1 MPNARN
7 GQELDQYLREL
18 TKGLDM
24 SGLEL
29 VLDDEEFLRRTGW
42 DHTKNI
48 GAIMVPSPPDTTRKS
63 SRSRR
68 RKSKSR
74 AIDD

>member
-1 MPNARN
+1 MPDVRN
-7 GQELDQYLREL
+7 LQELKEFMTQL
-18 TKGLDM
+18 TKGSAT
-24 SGLEL
+24 SGWVPAGTL
-29 VLDDEEFLRRTGW
+29 LRETGW

-48 GAIMVPSPPDTTRKS
+48 GAIMVPSPPATTRKS